1 MESRDSEKHP
11 MICVLATIE
20 LAEGRR
26 DEFLAAFGQLVP
38 KVLAEEGCI
47 EYGPMVD
54 VQTNIPAQPPARP
67 NVVTVVEKWQNI
79 EALEAHLIQ
88 PHMLEYRKAVK
99 GMVAGTTLLVLE
111 PAAGNGKGSRVKDEG

>member
-1 MESRDSEKHP
+1 

-20 LAEGRR
+20 AAEGRR
-26 DEFLAAFGQLVP
+26 GDLLAAFQQVVP

-54 VQTNIPAQPPARP
+54 LETNIPAQPPLRE
-67 NVVTVVEKWQNI
+67 NVVTVVEKWESI
-79 EALEAHLIQ
+79 EALEAHLMQ

-99 GMVAGTTLLVLE
+99 ELVAGTTLLVLE
-111 PAAGNGKGSRVKDEG
+111 PA